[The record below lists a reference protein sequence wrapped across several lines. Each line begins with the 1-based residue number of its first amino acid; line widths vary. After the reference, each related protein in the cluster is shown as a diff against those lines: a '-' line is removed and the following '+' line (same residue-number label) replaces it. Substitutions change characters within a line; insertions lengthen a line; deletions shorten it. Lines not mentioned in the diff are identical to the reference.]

1 MDRILKIQTLLK
13 NFNLDGWLFYDFQN
27 RNYIA
32 HWILNINPK
41 EHFTRRWFYFIPK
54 DGEPIK
60 LLSKVEPHK
69 LEHLPGKKILYLT
82 WIELREKLKDILK
95 NYKLIAMEY
104 SKNCSIPYIS
114 ILDAGTYEILK
125 SLNIEIVSSANL
137 VQMFSLISEDEIKT
151 HYEAGEIIKNVLFKT
166 FENIKYFK
174 NEYEAQQFIYNELI
188 CNNLTT
194 DGDYPIFAI
203 SENSANPHYM
213 PTKSNFKKIEYNKP
227 FLIDVWARVNKENS
241 IYYDITWVGFY
252 GDKIFEKYKEVFEI
266 VKSARDLAVEFINEK
281 LSKNLPIFGYEVDDV
296 VRSYIEKKG
305 YLKYF
310 IHRTGHSIGKNVHW
324 INVNMDNFETHDD
337 RRILNG
343 CLFSIEPGIYIE
355 NEFGIRSEINVYIKD
370 NQAIITTIK
379 QDEIIII
386 V

>member
-1 MDRILKIQTLLK
+1 
-13 NFNLDGWLFYDFQN
+13 
-27 RNYIA
+27 
-32 HWILNINPK
+32 
-41 EHFTRRWFYFIPK
+41 
-54 DGEPIK
+54 
-60 LLSKVEPHK
+60 
-69 LEHLPGKKILYLT
+69 
-82 WIELREKLKDILK
+82 
-95 NYKLIAMEY
+95 KLIAMEY

-227 FLIDVWARVNKENS
+227 FLIDIWARVNKENS